1 MQYLSPSQYAQQ
13 NQVSRQRVM
22 QWLAGKRIAGAR
34 TKNDPMGRKVWMI
47 PASASRPAKEKTGRK
62 PCKNAGK

>member
-1 MQYLSPSQYAQQ
+1 MQYLSPSQFAEQH
-13 NQVSRQRVM
+13 QVSRQRVM
-22 QWLAGKRIAGAR
+22 QWLADRRIAGSR

-62 PCKNAGK
+62 TCKNAGR